1 MTIAKIK
8 KCDIIEKL
16 IIRYRKE
23 CLNKMSVKVEKTE
36 NTNEVKLS
44 FEIEAEKFDEAMKKV
59 YAKTA
64 KYFNI
69 PGFRKGKAPM
79 QMVEKQ
85 YGSSIFYEDTF
96 NELVPDIYDEAIKE
110 NNIDAVSRPQ
120 IDIQQMEKGKNLI
133 FTAIV
138 QVSPEVKIGKYKGIE
153 LNKIEYNVSD
163 EDIEHEL
170 GHMQEK
176 NSRLITIEDRPVE
189 TKDIAVIDFE
199 GFVDGE
205 AFKGGKAE
213 KHELEI
219 GSNTFIPGFEDAVIG
234 MAKGEEKDIELTF
247 PEDYM
252 QEDLKGQKVVFKVKV
267 NEIKTRKIP
276 ELNKEFF
283 EDLNMEG
290 ITDKESLEKDI
301 KEELTHRKEHELEH
315 AYEDACLDKA
325 ANNMKIEILPEL
337 IDKTYQEYIDRMQRQ
352 GITEELY
359 LKYTNSKEEDL
370 IEKMKDEAKKRIQY
384 RYLLREIIKKENIKI
399 TDKEAKE
406 KIKEI
411 AKQYNVTE
419 EEILKE
425 VGTLEAMKMDLA
437 FQKAVE
443 LVKANND

>member
-1 MTIAKIK
+1 MKEEVNFKLEGKEWVELQNKAF
-8 KCDIIEKL
+8 EKL
-16 IIRYRKE
+16 
-23 CLNKMSVKVEKTE
+23 NKK
-36 NTNEVKLS
+36 
-44 FEIEAEKFDEAMKKV
+44 A
-59 YAKTA
+59 
-64 KYFNI
+64 NI
-69 PGFRKGKAPM
+69 DGFRPGKAPRDIF
-79 QMVEKQ
+79 EKK
-85 YGSSIFYEDTF
+85 YGKQEIILEAA
-96 NELVPDIYDEAIKE
+96 DEATNKEYKRLLGENKIIPIIEPKVELIKCDSDTLEVKFTFITDPEVTLGEYTNLKVKKEKAKVTKEEVDNSIKE
-110 NNIDAVSRPQ
+110 LLNEYA
-120 IDIQQMEKGKNLI
+120 
-133 FTAIV
+133 
-138 QVSPEVKIGKYKGIE
+138 EVVVKEG
-153 LNKIEYNVSD
+153 NVES
-163 EDIEHEL
+163 
-170 GHMQEK
+170 G
-176 NSRLITIEDRPVE
+176 
-189 TKDIAVIDFE
+189 DIAIIDFAGYKDGVAFE
-199 GFVDGE
+199 GGTSE
-205 AFKGGKAE
+205 NYS
-213 KHELEI
+213 LTI

-252 QEDLKGQKVVFKVKV
+252 QEDLKGQKVVFKVKL

-337 IDKTYQEYIDRMQRQ
+337 IDDEAHQMYHEFMDRMKRQ

>member
-1 MTIAKIK
+1 MREEVNFKLEGKEWVELQNKAF
-8 KCDIIEKL
+8 EKL
-16 IIRYRKE
+16 
-23 CLNKMSVKVEKTE
+23 NKK
-36 NTNEVKLS
+36 
-44 FEIEAEKFDEAMKKV
+44 A
-59 YAKTA
+59 
-64 KYFNI
+64 NI
-69 PGFRKGKAPM
+69 DGFRPGKAPRDIF
-79 QMVEKQ
+79 EKK
-85 YGSSIFYEDTF
+85 YGKQEIVLEAA
-96 NELVPDIYDEAIKE
+96 DEATNKEYKRLLGENKITPIIEPKVELIKCDSDTLEVKFTFITDPEVTLGEYTNLKVKKEKAKVTREEVDNSIKE
-110 NNIDAVSRPQ
+110 LLNEYA
-120 IDIQQMEKGKNLI
+120 
-133 FTAIV
+133 
-138 QVSPEVKIGKYKGIE
+138 EVVVKEG
-153 LNKIEYNVSD
+153 NVES
-163 EDIEHEL
+163 
-170 GHMQEK
+170 G
-176 NSRLITIEDRPVE
+176 
-189 TKDIAVIDFE
+189 DIAIIDFAGYKDGVAFE
-199 GFVDGE
+199 GGTSE
-205 AFKGGKAE
+205 NYS
-213 KHELEI
+213 LTI

-252 QEDLKGQKVVFKVKV
+252 QEDLKGQKVIFKVKV
-267 NEIKTRKIP
+267 NEIKARKIP

-337 IDKTYQEYIDRMQRQ
+337 IDDEAHHMYHEFMDRMKRQ
-352 GITEELY
+352 GIPEELY
-359 LKYTNSKEEDL
+359 LKYTNSTEEDL

>member
-1 MTIAKIK
+1 MREEVNFKLEGKEWVELQDKAF
-8 KCDIIEKL
+8 EKL
-16 IIRYRKE
+16 
-23 CLNKMSVKVEKTE
+23 NKK
-36 NTNEVKLS
+36 
-44 FEIEAEKFDEAMKKV
+44 A
-59 YAKTA
+59 
-64 KYFNI
+64 NI
-69 PGFRKGKAPM
+69 DGFRPGKAPRDIF
-79 QMVEKQ
+79 EKK
-85 YGSSIFYEDTF
+85 YGKQEIILEAA
-96 NELVPDIYDEAIKE
+96 DEATNKEYKRLLGENKITPIIEPKVELIKCDSDTLEVKFTFITDPEVTLGEYTNLKVKKEKAKVTKEEVDNSIKE
-110 NNIDAVSRPQ
+110 LLNEYA
-120 IDIQQMEKGKNLI
+120 
-133 FTAIV
+133 
-138 QVSPEVKIGKYKGIE
+138 EVVVKEG
-153 LNKIEYNVSD
+153 NVES
-163 EDIEHEL
+163 
-170 GHMQEK
+170 G
-176 NSRLITIEDRPVE
+176 
-189 TKDIAVIDFE
+189 DIAIIDFAGYKDGVAFE
-199 GFVDGE
+199 GGTSE
-205 AFKGGKAE
+205 NYS
-213 KHELEI
+213 LTI

-337 IDKTYQEYIDRMQRQ
+337 IDDEAHQMYHEFMDRMKRQ

-370 IEKMKDEAKKRIQY
+370 IEKMKDEAKKRIKY
-384 RYLLREIIKKENIKI
+384 RYLLREIIKNENIKI

>member
-1 MTIAKIK
+1 MREEVNFKLEGKEWVELQDKAFEKLNKKANIDGLRPGKATRDIFEKKYGKQEIILEAADEATNKEYKRLLGENKIIPIIEPK
-8 KCDIIEKL
+8 VELIKCDSDTL
-16 IIRYRKE
+16 
-23 CLNKMSVKVEKTE
+23 
-36 NTNEVKLS
+36 EVKFTFITDPEVTLG
-44 FEIEAEKFDEAMKKV
+44 EYTNLKVKKEKAKV
-59 YAKTA
+59 TKEEVD
-64 KYFNI
+64 N
-69 PGFRKGKAPM
+69 
-79 QMVEKQ
+79 
-85 YGSSIFYEDTF
+85 S
-96 NELVPDIYDEAIKE
+96 IKE
-110 NNIDAVSRPQ
+110 LLNEYA
-120 IDIQQMEKGKNLI
+120 
-133 FTAIV
+133 
-138 QVSPEVKIGKYKGIE
+138 EVVVKEG
-153 LNKIEYNVSD
+153 NVES
-163 EDIEHEL
+163 
-170 GHMQEK
+170 G
-176 NSRLITIEDRPVE
+176 
-189 TKDIAVIDFE
+189 DIAIIDFAGYKDGVAFE
-199 GFVDGE
+199 GGTSE
-205 AFKGGKAE
+205 NYS
-213 KHELEI
+213 LTI

-337 IDKTYQEYIDRMQRQ
+337 IDDEAHQMYHEFMDRMKRQ

-384 RYLLREIIKKENIKI
+384 RYLLREISKKENIKI

>member
-1 MTIAKIK
+1 MREEVNFKLEGKEWVELQDKAF
-8 KCDIIEKL
+8 EKL
-16 IIRYRKE
+16 
-23 CLNKMSVKVEKTE
+23 NKK
-36 NTNEVKLS
+36 
-44 FEIEAEKFDEAMKKV
+44 A
-59 YAKTA
+59 
-64 KYFNI
+64 NI
-69 PGFRKGKAPM
+69 DGFRPGKAPRDIF
-79 QMVEKQ
+79 EKK
-85 YGSSIFYEDTF
+85 YGKQEIILEAA
-96 NELVPDIYDEAIKE
+96 DEATNKEYKRLLGENKITPIIEPKVELIKCDSDTLEVKFTFITDPEVTLGEYTNLKVKKEKAKVTKEEVDNSIKE
-110 NNIDAVSRPQ
+110 LLNEYA
-120 IDIQQMEKGKNLI
+120 
-133 FTAIV
+133 
-138 QVSPEVKIGKYKGIE
+138 EVVVKEG
-153 LNKIEYNVSD
+153 NVES
-163 EDIEHEL
+163 
-170 GHMQEK
+170 G
-176 NSRLITIEDRPVE
+176 
-189 TKDIAVIDFE
+189 DIAIIDFAGYKDGVAFE
-199 GFVDGE
+199 GGTSE
-205 AFKGGKAE
+205 NYS
-213 KHELEI
+213 LTI

-252 QEDLKGQKVVFKVKV
+252 QEDLKGQKVVFKVKL

-337 IDKTYQEYIDRMQRQ
+337 IDDEAHQMYHEFMDRMKRQ

>member
-1 MTIAKIK
+1 MREEVNFKLEGKEWVELQNKAF
-8 KCDIIEKL
+8 EKL
-16 IIRYRKE
+16 
-23 CLNKMSVKVEKTE
+23 NKK
-36 NTNEVKLS
+36 
-44 FEIEAEKFDEAMKKV
+44 A
-59 YAKTA
+59 
-64 KYFNI
+64 NI
-69 PGFRKGKAPM
+69 DGFRPGKAPRDIF
-79 QMVEKQ
+79 EKK
-85 YGSSIFYEDTF
+85 YGKQEIILEAA
-96 NELVPDIYDEAIKE
+96 DEATNKEYKRLLGENKITPIIEPKVELIKCDSDTLEVKFTFITDPEVTLGEYTNLKVKKEKAKVTKEEVDNSIKE
-110 NNIDAVSRPQ
+110 LLNEYA
-120 IDIQQMEKGKNLI
+120 
-133 FTAIV
+133 
-138 QVSPEVKIGKYKGIE
+138 EVVVKEG
-153 LNKIEYNVSD
+153 NVES
-163 EDIEHEL
+163 
-170 GHMQEK
+170 G
-176 NSRLITIEDRPVE
+176 
-189 TKDIAVIDFE
+189 DIAIIDFAGYKDGVAFE
-199 GFVDGE
+199 GGTSE
-205 AFKGGKAE
+205 NYS
-213 KHELEI
+213 LTI

-337 IDKTYQEYIDRMQRQ
+337 IDDEAHHMYHEFMDRMKRQ

>member
-1 MTIAKIK
+1 MREEVNFKLEGKEWVELQNKAF
-8 KCDIIEKL
+8 EKL
-16 IIRYRKE
+16 
-23 CLNKMSVKVEKTE
+23 NKK
-36 NTNEVKLS
+36 
-44 FEIEAEKFDEAMKKV
+44 A
-59 YAKTA
+59 
-64 KYFNI
+64 NI
-69 PGFRKGKAPM
+69 DGFRPGKAPRDIF
-79 QMVEKQ
+79 EKK
-85 YGSSIFYEDTF
+85 YGKQEIILEAA
-96 NELVPDIYDEAIKE
+96 DEATNKEYKRLLGENKIIPIIEPKVELIKCDSDTLEVKFTFITDPEVTLGEYTNLKVKKEKAKVTKEEVDNSIKE
-110 NNIDAVSRPQ
+110 LLNEYA
-120 IDIQQMEKGKNLI
+120 
-133 FTAIV
+133 
-138 QVSPEVKIGKYKGIE
+138 EVVVKEG
-153 LNKIEYNVSD
+153 NVES
-163 EDIEHEL
+163 
-170 GHMQEK
+170 G
-176 NSRLITIEDRPVE
+176 
-189 TKDIAVIDFE
+189 DIAIIDFAGYKDGVAFE
-199 GFVDGE
+199 GGTSE
-205 AFKGGKAE
+205 NYS
-213 KHELEI
+213 LTI

-252 QEDLKGQKVVFKVKV
+252 QEDLKGQKVVFKVKL

-337 IDKTYQEYIDRMQRQ
+337 IDDEAHQMYHEFMDRMKRQ

>member
-1 MTIAKIK
+1 MREEVNFKLEGKEWIELQNKAF
-8 KCDIIEKL
+8 EKL
-16 IIRYRKE
+16 
-23 CLNKMSVKVEKTE
+23 NKK
-36 NTNEVKLS
+36 
-44 FEIEAEKFDEAMKKV
+44 A
-59 YAKTA
+59 
-64 KYFNI
+64 NI
-69 PGFRKGKAPM
+69 DGFRPGKAPRDIF
-79 QMVEKQ
+79 EKK
-85 YGSSIFYEDTF
+85 YGKQEIILEAA
-96 NELVPDIYDEAIKE
+96 DEATNKEYKRLLGENKITPIIEPKVELIKCDSDTLEVKFTFITDPEVTLGEYTNLKVKKEKAKVTKEEVDNSIKE
-110 NNIDAVSRPQ
+110 LLNEYA
-120 IDIQQMEKGKNLI
+120 
-133 FTAIV
+133 
-138 QVSPEVKIGKYKGIE
+138 EVVVKEG
-153 LNKIEYNVSD
+153 NVES
-163 EDIEHEL
+163 
-170 GHMQEK
+170 G
-176 NSRLITIEDRPVE
+176 
-189 TKDIAVIDFE
+189 DIAIIDFAGYKDGVAFE
-199 GFVDGE
+199 GGTSE
-205 AFKGGKAE
+205 NYS
-213 KHELEI
+213 LTI

-337 IDKTYQEYIDRMQRQ
+337 IDDEAHQMYHEFMDRMKRQ

-359 LKYTNSKEEDL
+359 LKYTNSTEEDL

>member
-1 MTIAKIK
+1 MREEVNFKLEGKEWVELQNKAF
-8 KCDIIEKL
+8 EKL
-16 IIRYRKE
+16 
-23 CLNKMSVKVEKTE
+23 NKK
-36 NTNEVKLS
+36 
-44 FEIEAEKFDEAMKKV
+44 A
-59 YAKTA
+59 
-64 KYFNI
+64 NI
-69 PGFRKGKAPM
+69 DGFRPGKAPRDIF
-79 QMVEKQ
+79 EKK
-85 YGSSIFYEDTF
+85 YGKQEIILEAA
-96 NELVPDIYDEAIKE
+96 DEATNKEYKRLLGENKITPIIEPKVELIKCDSDTLEVKFTFITDPEVTLGEYTNLKVKKEKAKVTKEEVDNSIKE
-110 NNIDAVSRPQ
+110 LLNEYA
-120 IDIQQMEKGKNLI
+120 
-133 FTAIV
+133 
-138 QVSPEVKIGKYKGIE
+138 EVVVKEG
-153 LNKIEYNVSD
+153 NVES
-163 EDIEHEL
+163 
-170 GHMQEK
+170 G
-176 NSRLITIEDRPVE
+176 
-189 TKDIAVIDFE
+189 DIAIIDFAGYKDGVAFE
-199 GFVDGE
+199 GGTSE
-205 AFKGGKAE
+205 NYS
-213 KHELEI
+213 LTI

-252 QEDLKGQKVVFKVKV
+252 QEDLKGQKVVFKVKL

-337 IDKTYQEYIDRMQRQ
+337 IDDEAHQMYHEFMDRMKRQ

>member
-1 MTIAKIK
+1 MREEVNFKLEGKEWVELQDKAF
-8 KCDIIEKL
+8 EKL
-16 IIRYRKE
+16 
-23 CLNKMSVKVEKTE
+23 NKK
-36 NTNEVKLS
+36 
-44 FEIEAEKFDEAMKKV
+44 A
-59 YAKTA
+59 
-64 KYFNI
+64 NI
-69 PGFRKGKAPM
+69 DGFRPGKAPRDIF
-79 QMVEKQ
+79 EKK
-85 YGSSIFYEDTF
+85 YGKQEIILEAA
-96 NELVPDIYDEAIKE
+96 DEATNKEYKRLLGENKIIPIIEPKVELIKCDSDTLEVKFTFITDPEVTLGEYTNLKVKKEKAKVTKEEVDNSIKE
-110 NNIDAVSRPQ
+110 LLNEYA
-120 IDIQQMEKGKNLI
+120 
-133 FTAIV
+133 
-138 QVSPEVKIGKYKGIE
+138 EVVVKEG
-153 LNKIEYNVSD
+153 NVES
-163 EDIEHEL
+163 
-170 GHMQEK
+170 G
-176 NSRLITIEDRPVE
+176 
-189 TKDIAVIDFE
+189 DIAIIDFAGYKDGVAFE
-199 GFVDGE
+199 GGTSE
-205 AFKGGKAE
+205 NYS
-213 KHELEI
+213 LTI

-337 IDKTYQEYIDRMQRQ
+337 IDDEAHQMYHEFMDRMKRQ
-352 GITEELY
+352 GIAEELY

>member
-1 MTIAKIK
+1 MREEVNFKLEGKEWVELQNKAF
-8 KCDIIEKL
+8 EKL
-16 IIRYRKE
+16 
-23 CLNKMSVKVEKTE
+23 NKK
-36 NTNEVKLS
+36 
-44 FEIEAEKFDEAMKKV
+44 A
-59 YAKTA
+59 
-64 KYFNI
+64 NI
-69 PGFRKGKAPM
+69 DGFRPGKAPRDIF
-79 QMVEKQ
+79 EKK
-85 YGSSIFYEDTF
+85 YGKQEIILEAA
-96 NELVPDIYDEAIKE
+96 DEATNKEYKRLLGENKITPIIEPKVELIKCDSDTLEVKFTFITDPEVTLGEYTNLKVKKEKAKVTKEEVDNSIKE
-110 NNIDAVSRPQ
+110 LLNEYA
-120 IDIQQMEKGKNLI
+120 
-133 FTAIV
+133 
-138 QVSPEVKIGKYKGIE
+138 EVVVKEG
-153 LNKIEYNVSD
+153 NVES
-163 EDIEHEL
+163 
-170 GHMQEK
+170 G
-176 NSRLITIEDRPVE
+176 
-189 TKDIAVIDFE
+189 DIAIIDFAGYKDGVAFE
-199 GFVDGE
+199 GGTGE
-205 AFKGGKAE
+205 NYS
-213 KHELEI
+213 LTI

-337 IDKTYQEYIDRMQRQ
+337 IDDEAHQMYHEFMDRMKRQ

>member
-1 MTIAKIK
+1 MREEVNFKLEGKEWVELQNKAF
-8 KCDIIEKL
+8 EKL
-16 IIRYRKE
+16 
-23 CLNKMSVKVEKTE
+23 NKK
-36 NTNEVKLS
+36 
-44 FEIEAEKFDEAMKKV
+44 A
-59 YAKTA
+59 
-64 KYFNI
+64 NI
-69 PGFRKGKAPM
+69 DGFRPGKAPRDIF
-79 QMVEKQ
+79 EKK
-85 YGSSIFYEDTF
+85 YGKQEIVLEAA
-96 NELVPDIYDEAIKE
+96 DEATNKEYKRLLGENKITPIIEPKVELIKCDSNTLEVKFTFITDPEVTLGEYTNLKVKKEKAKVTREEVDNSIKE
-110 NNIDAVSRPQ
+110 LLNEYA
-120 IDIQQMEKGKNLI
+120 
-133 FTAIV
+133 
-138 QVSPEVKIGKYKGIE
+138 EVVVKEG
-153 LNKIEYNVSD
+153 NVES
-163 EDIEHEL
+163 
-170 GHMQEK
+170 G
-176 NSRLITIEDRPVE
+176 
-189 TKDIAVIDFE
+189 DIAIIDFAGYKDGVAFE
-199 GFVDGE
+199 GGTSE
-205 AFKGGKAE
+205 NYS
-213 KHELEI
+213 LTI

-252 QEDLKGQKVVFKVKV
+252 QEDLKGQKVIFKVKV
-267 NEIKTRKIP
+267 NEIKARKIP

-337 IDKTYQEYIDRMQRQ
+337 IDDEAHHMYHEFMDRMKRQ
-352 GITEELY
+352 GISEELY
-359 LKYTNSKEEDL
+359 LKYTNSTEEDL

>member
-1 MTIAKIK
+1 MREEVNFKLEGKEWVELQNKAF
-8 KCDIIEKL
+8 EKL
-16 IIRYRKE
+16 
-23 CLNKMSVKVEKTE
+23 NKK
-36 NTNEVKLS
+36 
-44 FEIEAEKFDEAMKKV
+44 A
-59 YAKTA
+59 
-64 KYFNI
+64 NI
-69 PGFRKGKAPM
+69 DGFRPGKAPRDIF
-79 QMVEKQ
+79 EKK
-85 YGSSIFYEDTF
+85 YGKQEIVLEAA
-96 NELVPDIYDEAIKE
+96 DEATNKEYKRLLGENKITPIIEPKVELIKCDSDTLEVKFTFITDPEVTLGEYTNLKVKKEKAKVTREEVDNSIKE
-110 NNIDAVSRPQ
+110 LLNEYA
-120 IDIQQMEKGKNLI
+120 
-133 FTAIV
+133 
-138 QVSPEVKIGKYKGIE
+138 EVVVKEG
-153 LNKIEYNVSD
+153 NVES
-163 EDIEHEL
+163 
-170 GHMQEK
+170 G
-176 NSRLITIEDRPVE
+176 
-189 TKDIAVIDFE
+189 DIAIIDFAGYKDGVAFE
-199 GFVDGE
+199 GGTSE
-205 AFKGGKAE
+205 NYS
-213 KHELEI
+213 LTI

-252 QEDLKGQKVVFKVKV
+252 QEDLKGQKVIFKVKV
-267 NEIKTRKIP
+267 NEIKARKIP

-337 IDKTYQEYIDRMQRQ
+337 IDDEAHHMYHEFMDRMKRQ
-352 GITEELY
+352 GISEELY
-359 LKYTNSKEEDL
+359 LKYTNSTEEDL
-370 IEKMKDEAKKRIQY
+370 IEKMKDEAKKRIKY

>member
-1 MTIAKIK
+1 MREEVNFKLEGKEWVELQNKAF
-8 KCDIIEKL
+8 EKL
-16 IIRYRKE
+16 
-23 CLNKMSVKVEKTE
+23 NKK
-36 NTNEVKLS
+36 
-44 FEIEAEKFDEAMKKV
+44 A
-59 YAKTA
+59 
-64 KYFNI
+64 NI
-69 PGFRKGKAPM
+69 DGFRPGKAPRDIF
-79 QMVEKQ
+79 EKK
-85 YGSSIFYEDTF
+85 YGKQEIILEAA
-96 NELVPDIYDEAIKE
+96 DEATNKEYKRLLGENKIIPIIEPKVELIKCDSDTLEVKFTFITDPEVTLGEYTNLKVKKEKAKVTKEEIDNSIKE
-110 NNIDAVSRPQ
+110 LLNEYA
-120 IDIQQMEKGKNLI
+120 
-133 FTAIV
+133 
-138 QVSPEVKIGKYKGIE
+138 EVVVKEG
-153 LNKIEYNVSD
+153 NVES
-163 EDIEHEL
+163 
-170 GHMQEK
+170 G
-176 NSRLITIEDRPVE
+176 
-189 TKDIAVIDFE
+189 DIAIIDFAGYKDGVAFE
-199 GFVDGE
+199 GGTSE
-205 AFKGGKAE
+205 NYS
-213 KHELEI
+213 LTI

-337 IDKTYQEYIDRMQRQ
+337 IDDEAHQMYHEFMDRMKRQ

-359 LKYTNSKEEDL
+359 LKYTNSTEEDL

>member
-1 MTIAKIK
+1 MREEVNFKLEGKEWVELQDKAF
-8 KCDIIEKL
+8 EKL
-16 IIRYRKE
+16 
-23 CLNKMSVKVEKTE
+23 NKK
-36 NTNEVKLS
+36 
-44 FEIEAEKFDEAMKKV
+44 A
-59 YAKTA
+59 
-64 KYFNI
+64 NI
-69 PGFRKGKAPM
+69 DGFRPGKAPRDIF
-79 QMVEKQ
+79 EKK
-85 YGSSIFYEDTF
+85 YGKQEIILEAA
-96 NELVPDIYDEAIKE
+96 DEATNKEYKRLLGENKIIPIIEPKVELIKCDSDTLEVKFTFITDPEVTLGEYTNLKVKKEKAKVTKEEVDNSIKE
-110 NNIDAVSRPQ
+110 LLNEYA
-120 IDIQQMEKGKNLI
+120 
-133 FTAIV
+133 
-138 QVSPEVKIGKYKGIE
+138 EVVVKEG
-153 LNKIEYNVSD
+153 NVES
-163 EDIEHEL
+163 
-170 GHMQEK
+170 G
-176 NSRLITIEDRPVE
+176 
-189 TKDIAVIDFE
+189 DIAIIDFAGYKDGVAFE
-199 GFVDGE
+199 GGTSE
-205 AFKGGKAE
+205 NYS
-213 KHELEI
+213 LTI
-219 GSNTFIPGFEDAVIG
+219 GSNIFIPGFEDAVIG

-337 IDKTYQEYIDRMQRQ
+337 IDDEAHQMYHEFMDRMKRQ

>member
-1 MTIAKIK
+1 MREEVNFKLEGKEWVELQNKAF
-8 KCDIIEKL
+8 EKL
-16 IIRYRKE
+16 
-23 CLNKMSVKVEKTE
+23 NKK
-36 NTNEVKLS
+36 
-44 FEIEAEKFDEAMKKV
+44 A
-59 YAKTA
+59 
-64 KYFNI
+64 NI
-69 PGFRKGKAPM
+69 DGFRPGKAPRDIF
-79 QMVEKQ
+79 EKK
-85 YGSSIFYEDTF
+85 YGKQEIILEAA
-96 NELVPDIYDEAIKE
+96 DEATNKEYKRLLGENKIIPIIEPKVELIKCDSDTLEVKFTFITDPEVTLGEYTNLKVKKEKAKVTKEEVDNSIKE
-110 NNIDAVSRPQ
+110 LLNEYA
-120 IDIQQMEKGKNLI
+120 
-133 FTAIV
+133 
-138 QVSPEVKIGKYKGIE
+138 EVVVKEG
-153 LNKIEYNVSD
+153 NVES
-163 EDIEHEL
+163 
-170 GHMQEK
+170 G
-176 NSRLITIEDRPVE
+176 
-189 TKDIAVIDFE
+189 DIAIIDFAGYKDGVAFE
-199 GFVDGE
+199 GGTSE
-205 AFKGGKAE
+205 NYS
-213 KHELEI
+213 LTI

-337 IDKTYQEYIDRMQRQ
+337 IDDEVHQMYHEFMDRMKRQ

>member
-1 MTIAKIK
+1 MQNKITPIIEPK
-8 KCDIIEKL
+8 VELIKCDSDTL
-16 IIRYRKE
+16 
-23 CLNKMSVKVEKTE
+23 
-36 NTNEVKLS
+36 EVKFTFITDPEVTLG
-44 FEIEAEKFDEAMKKV
+44 EYTNLKVKKEKAKV
-59 YAKTA
+59 TKEEVD
-64 KYFNI
+64 N
-69 PGFRKGKAPM
+69 
-79 QMVEKQ
+79 
-85 YGSSIFYEDTF
+85 S
-96 NELVPDIYDEAIKE
+96 IKE
-110 NNIDAVSRPQ
+110 LLNEYA
-120 IDIQQMEKGKNLI
+120 
-133 FTAIV
+133 
-138 QVSPEVKIGKYKGIE
+138 EVVVKEG
-153 LNKIEYNVSD
+153 NVES
-163 EDIEHEL
+163 
-170 GHMQEK
+170 G
-176 NSRLITIEDRPVE
+176 
-189 TKDIAVIDFE
+189 DIAIIDFAGYKDGVAFE
-199 GFVDGE
+199 GGTSE
-205 AFKGGKAE
+205 NYS
-213 KHELEI
+213 LTI

-337 IDKTYQEYIDRMQRQ
+337 IDDEAHQMYHEFMDRMKRQ

>member
-1 MTIAKIK
+1 MREEVNFKLEGKEWVELQNKAF
-8 KCDIIEKL
+8 EKL
-16 IIRYRKE
+16 
-23 CLNKMSVKVEKTE
+23 NKK
-36 NTNEVKLS
+36 
-44 FEIEAEKFDEAMKKV
+44 A
-59 YAKTA
+59 
-64 KYFNI
+64 NI
-69 PGFRKGKAPM
+69 DGFRPGKAPRDIF
-79 QMVEKQ
+79 EKK
-85 YGSSIFYEDTF
+85 YGKQEIVLEAA
-96 NELVPDIYDEAIKE
+96 DEATNKEYKRLLGENKITPIIEPKVELIKCDSDTLEVKFTFITDPEVTLGEYTNLKVKKEKAKVTREEVDNSIKE
-110 NNIDAVSRPQ
+110 LLNEYA
-120 IDIQQMEKGKNLI
+120 
-133 FTAIV
+133 
-138 QVSPEVKIGKYKGIE
+138 EVVVKEG
-153 LNKIEYNVSD
+153 NVES
-163 EDIEHEL
+163 
-170 GHMQEK
+170 G
-176 NSRLITIEDRPVE
+176 
-189 TKDIAVIDFE
+189 DIAIIDFAGYKDGVAFE
-199 GFVDGE
+199 GGTSE
-205 AFKGGKAE
+205 NYS
-213 KHELEI
+213 LTI
-219 GSNTFIPGFEDAVIG
+219 GSNTFIPGFEDTVIG

-252 QEDLKGQKVVFKVKV
+252 QEDLKGQKVIFKVKV
-267 NEIKTRKIP
+267 NEIKARKIP

-337 IDKTYQEYIDRMQRQ
+337 IDDEAHHMYHEFMDRMKRQ
-352 GITEELY
+352 GISEELY
-359 LKYTNSKEEDL
+359 LKYTNSTEEDL

>member
-1 MTIAKIK
+1 MREEVNFKLEGKEWVELQNKAF
-8 KCDIIEKL
+8 EKL
-16 IIRYRKE
+16 
-23 CLNKMSVKVEKTE
+23 NKK
-36 NTNEVKLS
+36 
-44 FEIEAEKFDEAMKKV
+44 A
-59 YAKTA
+59 
-64 KYFNI
+64 NI
-69 PGFRKGKAPM
+69 DGFRPGKAPRDIF
-79 QMVEKQ
+79 EKK
-85 YGSSIFYEDTF
+85 YGKQEIILEAA
-96 NELVPDIYDEAIKE
+96 DEATNKEYKRLLGENKIIPIIEPKVELIKCDSDTLEVKFTFITDPEVTLGEYTNLKVKKEKAKVTKEEVDNSIKE
-110 NNIDAVSRPQ
+110 LLNEYA
-120 IDIQQMEKGKNLI
+120 
-133 FTAIV
+133 
-138 QVSPEVKIGKYKGIE
+138 EVVVKEG
-153 LNKIEYNVSD
+153 NVES
-163 EDIEHEL
+163 
-170 GHMQEK
+170 G
-176 NSRLITIEDRPVE
+176 
-189 TKDIAVIDFE
+189 DIAIIDFAGYKDGVAFE
-199 GFVDGE
+199 GGTSE
-205 AFKGGKAE
+205 NYS
-213 KHELEI
+213 LTI
-219 GSNTFIPGFEDAVIG
+219 GSNTFIPEFEDAVIG

-247 PEDYM
+247 SEDYM

-337 IDKTYQEYIDRMQRQ
+337 IDDEAHQMYHEFMDRMKRQ

>member
-1 MTIAKIK
+1 MREEVNFKLEGKEWVELQDKAF
-8 KCDIIEKL
+8 EKL
-16 IIRYRKE
+16 
-23 CLNKMSVKVEKTE
+23 NKK
-36 NTNEVKLS
+36 
-44 FEIEAEKFDEAMKKV
+44 A
-59 YAKTA
+59 
-64 KYFNI
+64 NI
-69 PGFRKGKAPM
+69 DGFRPGKAPRDIF
-79 QMVEKQ
+79 EKK
-85 YGSSIFYEDTF
+85 YGKQEIILEAA
-96 NELVPDIYDEAIKE
+96 DEATNKEYKRLLGENKIIPIIEPKVELIKCDSDTLEVKFTFITDPEVTLGEYTNLKVKKEKAKVTKEEVDNSIKE
-110 NNIDAVSRPQ
+110 LLNEYA
-120 IDIQQMEKGKNLI
+120 
-133 FTAIV
+133 
-138 QVSPEVKIGKYKGIE
+138 EVVVKEG
-153 LNKIEYNVSD
+153 NVES
-163 EDIEHEL
+163 
-170 GHMQEK
+170 G
-176 NSRLITIEDRPVE
+176 
-189 TKDIAVIDFE
+189 DIAIIDFAGYKDGVAFE
-199 GFVDGE
+199 GGTSE
-205 AFKGGKAE
+205 NYS
-213 KHELEI
+213 LTI

-337 IDKTYQEYIDRMQRQ
+337 IDDEAHQMYHEFMDRMKRQ

-411 AKQYNVTE
+411 SKQYNVTE

>member
-1 MTIAKIK
+1 MREEVNFKLEGKEWVELQNKAF
-8 KCDIIEKL
+8 EKL
-16 IIRYRKE
+16 
-23 CLNKMSVKVEKTE
+23 NKK
-36 NTNEVKLS
+36 
-44 FEIEAEKFDEAMKKV
+44 A
-59 YAKTA
+59 
-64 KYFNI
+64 NI
-69 PGFRKGKAPM
+69 DGFRPGKAPRDIF
-79 QMVEKQ
+79 EKK
-85 YGSSIFYEDTF
+85 YGKQEIILEAA
-96 NELVPDIYDEAIKE
+96 DEATNKEYKRLLGENKIIPIIEPKVELIKCDSDTLEVKFTFITDPEVTLGEYTNLKVKKEKAKVTKEEVDNSIKE
-110 NNIDAVSRPQ
+110 LLNEYA
-120 IDIQQMEKGKNLI
+120 
-133 FTAIV
+133 
-138 QVSPEVKIGKYKGIE
+138 EVVVKEG
-153 LNKIEYNVSD
+153 NVES
-163 EDIEHEL
+163 
-170 GHMQEK
+170 G
-176 NSRLITIEDRPVE
+176 
-189 TKDIAVIDFE
+189 DIAIIDFAGYKDGVAFE
-199 GFVDGE
+199 GGTGE
-205 AFKGGKAE
+205 NYS
-213 KHELEI
+213 LTI

-337 IDKTYQEYIDRMQRQ
+337 IDDEAHQMYHEFMDRMKRQ

>member
-1 MTIAKIK
+1 MREEVNFKLEGKEWVELQNKAF
-8 KCDIIEKL
+8 EKL
-16 IIRYRKE
+16 
-23 CLNKMSVKVEKTE
+23 NKK
-36 NTNEVKLS
+36 
-44 FEIEAEKFDEAMKKV
+44 A
-59 YAKTA
+59 
-64 KYFNI
+64 NI
-69 PGFRKGKAPM
+69 DGFRPGKAPRDIF
-79 QMVEKQ
+79 EKK
-85 YGSSIFYEDTF
+85 YGKQEIILEAA
-96 NELVPDIYDEAIKE
+96 DEATNKEYKRLLGENKITPIIEPKVELIKCDSDTLEVKFTFITDPEVTLGEYTNLKVKKEKAKVTKEEIDNSIKE
-110 NNIDAVSRPQ
+110 LLNEYA
-120 IDIQQMEKGKNLI
+120 
-133 FTAIV
+133 
-138 QVSPEVKIGKYKGIE
+138 EVVVKEG
-153 LNKIEYNVSD
+153 NVES
-163 EDIEHEL
+163 
-170 GHMQEK
+170 G
-176 NSRLITIEDRPVE
+176 
-189 TKDIAVIDFE
+189 DIAIIDFAGYKDGVAFE
-199 GFVDGE
+199 GGTSE
-205 AFKGGKAE
+205 NYS
-213 KHELEI
+213 LTI

-337 IDKTYQEYIDRMQRQ
+337 IDDEAHQMYHEFMDRMKRQ

-359 LKYTNSKEEDL
+359 LKYTNSTEEDL

>member
-1 MTIAKIK
+1 MREEVNFKLEGKEWVELQNKAF
-8 KCDIIEKL
+8 EKL
-16 IIRYRKE
+16 
-23 CLNKMSVKVEKTE
+23 NKK
-36 NTNEVKLS
+36 
-44 FEIEAEKFDEAMKKV
+44 A
-59 YAKTA
+59 
-64 KYFNI
+64 NI
-69 PGFRKGKAPM
+69 DGFRPGKAPRDIF
-79 QMVEKQ
+79 EKK
-85 YGSSIFYEDTF
+85 YGKQEIVLEAA
-96 NELVPDIYDEAIKE
+96 DEATNKEYKRLLGENKITPIIEPKVELIKCNSDTLEVKFTFITDPEVTLGEYTNLKVKKEKAKVTREEVDNSIKE
-110 NNIDAVSRPQ
+110 LLNEYA
-120 IDIQQMEKGKNLI
+120 
-133 FTAIV
+133 
-138 QVSPEVKIGKYKGIE
+138 EVVVKEG
-153 LNKIEYNVSD
+153 NVES
-163 EDIEHEL
+163 
-170 GHMQEK
+170 G
-176 NSRLITIEDRPVE
+176 
-189 TKDIAVIDFE
+189 DIAIIDFAGYKDGVAFE
-199 GFVDGE
+199 GGTSE
-205 AFKGGKAE
+205 NYS
-213 KHELEI
+213 LTI
-219 GSNTFIPGFEDAVIG
+219 GSNTFIPEFEDAVIG

-252 QEDLKGQKVVFKVKV
+252 QEDLKGQKVIFKVKV
-267 NEIKTRKIP
+267 NEIKARKIP

-337 IDKTYQEYIDRMQRQ
+337 IDDEAHHMYHEFMDRMKRQ
-352 GITEELY
+352 GISEELY
-359 LKYTNSKEEDL
+359 LKYTNSTEEEL

>member
-1 MTIAKIK
+1 MREEVNFKLEGKEWVELQNKAF
-8 KCDIIEKL
+8 EKL
-16 IIRYRKE
+16 
-23 CLNKMSVKVEKTE
+23 NKK
-36 NTNEVKLS
+36 
-44 FEIEAEKFDEAMKKV
+44 A
-59 YAKTA
+59 
-64 KYFNI
+64 NI
-69 PGFRKGKAPM
+69 DGFRPGKAPRDIF
-79 QMVEKQ
+79 EKK
-85 YGSSIFYEDTF
+85 YGKQEIILEAA
-96 NELVPDIYDEAIKE
+96 DEATNKEYKRLLGENKITPIIEPKVELIKCDSDTLEVKFTFITDPEVTLGEYTNLKVKKEKAKVTKEEVDNSIKE
-110 NNIDAVSRPQ
+110 LLNEYA
-120 IDIQQMEKGKNLI
+120 
-133 FTAIV
+133 
-138 QVSPEVKIGKYKGIE
+138 EVVVKEG
-153 LNKIEYNVSD
+153 NVES
-163 EDIEHEL
+163 
-170 GHMQEK
+170 G
-176 NSRLITIEDRPVE
+176 
-189 TKDIAVIDFE
+189 DIAIIDFAGYKDGVAFE
-199 GFVDGE
+199 GGTSE
-205 AFKGGKAE
+205 NYS
-213 KHELEI
+213 LTI

-337 IDKTYQEYIDRMQRQ
+337 IDDEAHQMYHEFMDRMKRQ

-370 IEKMKDEAKKRIQY
+370 IEKMKDEAKKRIKY
-384 RYLLREIIKKENIKI
+384 RYLLREIIKNENIKI

>member
-1 MTIAKIK
+1 MREEVNFKLEGKEWVELQNKAF
-8 KCDIIEKL
+8 EKL
-16 IIRYRKE
+16 
-23 CLNKMSVKVEKTE
+23 NKK
-36 NTNEVKLS
+36 
-44 FEIEAEKFDEAMKKV
+44 A
-59 YAKTA
+59 
-64 KYFNI
+64 NI
-69 PGFRKGKAPM
+69 DGFRPGKAPRDIF
-79 QMVEKQ
+79 EKK
-85 YGSSIFYEDTF
+85 YGKQEIVLEAA
-96 NELVPDIYDEAIKE
+96 DEATNKEYKRLLGENKITPIIEPKVELIKCDSDTLEVKFTFITDPEVTLGEYTNLKVKKEKAKVTREEVDNSIKE
-110 NNIDAVSRPQ
+110 LLNEYA
-120 IDIQQMEKGKNLI
+120 
-133 FTAIV
+133 
-138 QVSPEVKIGKYKGIE
+138 EVVVKEG
-153 LNKIEYNVSD
+153 NVES
-163 EDIEHEL
+163 
-170 GHMQEK
+170 G
-176 NSRLITIEDRPVE
+176 
-189 TKDIAVIDFE
+189 DIAIIDFAGYKDGVAFE
-199 GFVDGE
+199 GGTSE
-205 AFKGGKAE
+205 NYS
-213 KHELEI
+213 LTI

-252 QEDLKGQKVVFKVKV
+252 QEDLKGQKVKFKVKV
-267 NEIKTRKIP
+267 NEIKARKIP

-337 IDKTYQEYIDRMQRQ
+337 IDDEAHHMYHEFMDRMKRQ
-352 GITEELY
+352 GIPEELY
-359 LKYTNSKEEDL
+359 LKYTNSTEEDL

>member
-1 MTIAKIK
+1 MREEVNFKLEGKEWVELQNKAF
-8 KCDIIEKL
+8 EKL
-16 IIRYRKE
+16 
-23 CLNKMSVKVEKTE
+23 NKK
-36 NTNEVKLS
+36 
-44 FEIEAEKFDEAMKKV
+44 A
-59 YAKTA
+59 
-64 KYFNI
+64 NI
-69 PGFRKGKAPM
+69 DGFRPGKAPRDIF
-79 QMVEKQ
+79 EKK
-85 YGSSIFYEDTF
+85 YGKQEIILEAA
-96 NELVPDIYDEAIKE
+96 DEATNKEYKRLLLEILLFLIIEPKVELIKCDSDTLEVKFTFITDPEVTLGEYTNLKVKKEKAKVTKEEVDNSIKE
-110 NNIDAVSRPQ
+110 LLNEYA
-120 IDIQQMEKGKNLI
+120 
-133 FTAIV
+133 
-138 QVSPEVKIGKYKGIE
+138 EVVVKEG
-153 LNKIEYNVSD
+153 NVES
-163 EDIEHEL
+163 
-170 GHMQEK
+170 G
-176 NSRLITIEDRPVE
+176 
-189 TKDIAVIDFE
+189 DIAIIDFAGYKDGVAFE
-199 GFVDGE
+199 GGTSE
-205 AFKGGKAE
+205 NYS
-213 KHELEI
+213 LTI

-337 IDKTYQEYIDRMQRQ
+337 IDDEAHQMYHEFMDRMKRQ

>member
-1 MTIAKIK
+1 MREEVNFKLEGKEWVELQNKAF
-8 KCDIIEKL
+8 EKL
-16 IIRYRKE
+16 
-23 CLNKMSVKVEKTE
+23 NKK
-36 NTNEVKLS
+36 
-44 FEIEAEKFDEAMKKV
+44 A
-59 YAKTA
+59 
-64 KYFNI
+64 NI
-69 PGFRKGKAPM
+69 DGFRPGKAPRDIF
-79 QMVEKQ
+79 EKK
-85 YGSSIFYEDTF
+85 YGKQEIVLEAA
-96 NELVPDIYDEAIKE
+96 DEATNKEYKRLLGENKITPIIEPKVELIKCDSDTLEVKFTFITDPEVTLGEYTNLKVKKEKAKVTREEIDNSIKE
-110 NNIDAVSRPQ
+110 LLNEYA
-120 IDIQQMEKGKNLI
+120 
-133 FTAIV
+133 
-138 QVSPEVKIGKYKGIE
+138 EVVVKEG
-153 LNKIEYNVSD
+153 NVES
-163 EDIEHEL
+163 
-170 GHMQEK
+170 G
-176 NSRLITIEDRPVE
+176 
-189 TKDIAVIDFE
+189 DIAIIDFAGYKDGVAFE
-199 GFVDGE
+199 GGTSE
-205 AFKGGKAE
+205 NYS
-213 KHELEI
+213 LTI

-252 QEDLKGQKVVFKVKV
+252 QEDLKGQKVIFKVKV
-267 NEIKTRKIP
+267 NEIKARKIP

-301 KEELTHRKEHELEH
+301 KKELTHRKEHELEH

-337 IDKTYQEYIDRMQRQ
+337 IDDEAHHMYHEFMDRMKRQ
-352 GITEELY
+352 GIPEELY
-359 LKYTNSKEEDL
+359 LKYTNSTEENL

>member
-1 MTIAKIK
+1 MREEVNFKLEGKEWVELQDKAF
-8 KCDIIEKL
+8 EKL
-16 IIRYRKE
+16 
-23 CLNKMSVKVEKTE
+23 NKK
-36 NTNEVKLS
+36 
-44 FEIEAEKFDEAMKKV
+44 A
-59 YAKTA
+59 
-64 KYFNI
+64 NI
-69 PGFRKGKAPM
+69 DGFRPGKAPRDIF
-79 QMVEKQ
+79 EKK
-85 YGSSIFYEDTF
+85 YGKQEIILEAA
-96 NELVPDIYDEAIKE
+96 DEATNKEYKRLLGENKITPIIEPKVELIKCDSDTLEVKFTFITDPEVTLGEYTNLKVKKEKAKVTKEEIDNSIKE
-110 NNIDAVSRPQ
+110 LLNEYA
-120 IDIQQMEKGKNLI
+120 
-133 FTAIV
+133 
-138 QVSPEVKIGKYKGIE
+138 EVVVKEG
-153 LNKIEYNVSD
+153 NVES
-163 EDIEHEL
+163 
-170 GHMQEK
+170 G
-176 NSRLITIEDRPVE
+176 
-189 TKDIAVIDFE
+189 DIAIIDFAGYKDGVAFE
-199 GFVDGE
+199 GGTSE
-205 AFKGGKAE
+205 NYS
-213 KHELEI
+213 LTI

-337 IDKTYQEYIDRMQRQ
+337 IDDEAHQMYHEFMDRMKRQ

-359 LKYTNSKEEDL
+359 LKYTNSTEEDL

>member
-1 MTIAKIK
+1 MREEVNFKLEGKEWVELQNKAF
-8 KCDIIEKL
+8 EKL
-16 IIRYRKE
+16 
-23 CLNKMSVKVEKTE
+23 NKK
-36 NTNEVKLS
+36 
-44 FEIEAEKFDEAMKKV
+44 A
-59 YAKTA
+59 
-64 KYFNI
+64 NI
-69 PGFRKGKAPM
+69 DGFRPGKAPRDIF
-79 QMVEKQ
+79 EKK
-85 YGSSIFYEDTF
+85 YGKQEIVLEAA
-96 NELVPDIYDEAIKE
+96 DEATNKEYKRLLGENKITPIIEPKVELIKCDSDTLEVKFTFITDPEVTLGEYTNLKVKKEKAKVTREEVDNSIKE
-110 NNIDAVSRPQ
+110 LLNEYA
-120 IDIQQMEKGKNLI
+120 
-133 FTAIV
+133 
-138 QVSPEVKIGKYKGIE
+138 EVVVKEG
-153 LNKIEYNVSD
+153 NVES
-163 EDIEHEL
+163 
-170 GHMQEK
+170 G
-176 NSRLITIEDRPVE
+176 
-189 TKDIAVIDFE
+189 DIAIIDFAGYKDGVAFE
-199 GFVDGE
+199 GGTSE
-205 AFKGGKAE
+205 NYS
-213 KHELEI
+213 LTI

-252 QEDLKGQKVVFKVKV
+252 QEDLKGQKVIFKVKV
-267 NEIKTRKIP
+267 NEIKARKIP

-337 IDKTYQEYIDRMQRQ
+337 IDDEAHHMYHEFMDRMKRQ
-352 GITEELY
+352 GISEELY
-359 LKYTNSKEEDL
+359 LKYTNSTEEDL

-425 VGTLEAMKMDLA
+425 VGTLEAMKMDLV

>member
-1 MTIAKIK
+1 MREEVNFKLEGKEWVELQNKAF
-8 KCDIIEKL
+8 EKL
-16 IIRYRKE
+16 
-23 CLNKMSVKVEKTE
+23 NKK
-36 NTNEVKLS
+36 
-44 FEIEAEKFDEAMKKV
+44 A
-59 YAKTA
+59 
-64 KYFNI
+64 NI
-69 PGFRKGKAPM
+69 DGFRPGKAPRDIF
-79 QMVEKQ
+79 EKK
-85 YGSSIFYEDTF
+85 YGKQEIVLEAA
-96 NELVPDIYDEAIKE
+96 DEATNKEYKRLLGENKITPIIEPKVELIKCDSDTLEVKFTFITDPEVTLGEYTNLKVKKEKAKVTREEVDNSIKE
-110 NNIDAVSRPQ
+110 LLNEYA
-120 IDIQQMEKGKNLI
+120 
-133 FTAIV
+133 
-138 QVSPEVKIGKYKGIE
+138 EVVVKEG
-153 LNKIEYNVSD
+153 NVES
-163 EDIEHEL
+163 
-170 GHMQEK
+170 G
-176 NSRLITIEDRPVE
+176 
-189 TKDIAVIDFE
+189 DIAIIDFAGYKDGVAFE
-199 GFVDGE
+199 GGTSE
-205 AFKGGKAE
+205 NYS
-213 KHELEI
+213 LTI

-252 QEDLKGQKVVFKVKV
+252 QEDLKGQKVIFKVKV
-267 NEIKTRKIP
+267 NEIKARKIP

-337 IDKTYQEYIDRMQRQ
+337 IDDEAHHMYHEFMDRMKRQ
-352 GITEELY
+352 GISEELY
-359 LKYTNSKEEDL
+359 LKYTNSTEEDL

-425 VGTLEAMKMDLA
+425 VGTLEVMKMDLA

>member
-1 MTIAKIK
+1 MREEVNFKLEGKEWVELQNKAF
-8 KCDIIEKL
+8 EKL
-16 IIRYRKE
+16 
-23 CLNKMSVKVEKTE
+23 NKK
-36 NTNEVKLS
+36 
-44 FEIEAEKFDEAMKKV
+44 A
-59 YAKTA
+59 
-64 KYFNI
+64 NI
-69 PGFRKGKAPM
+69 DGFRPGKAPRDIF
-79 QMVEKQ
+79 EKK
-85 YGSSIFYEDTF
+85 YGKQEIILEAA
-96 NELVPDIYDEAIKE
+96 DEATNKEYKRLLGENKITPIIEPKVELIKCDSDTLEVKFTFITDPEVTLGEYTNLKVKKEKAKVTKEEVDNSIKE
-110 NNIDAVSRPQ
+110 LLNEYA
-120 IDIQQMEKGKNLI
+120 
-133 FTAIV
+133 
-138 QVSPEVKIGKYKGIE
+138 EVVVKEG
-153 LNKIEYNVSD
+153 NVES
-163 EDIEHEL
+163 
-170 GHMQEK
+170 G
-176 NSRLITIEDRPVE
+176 
-189 TKDIAVIDFE
+189 DIAIIDFAGYKDGVAFE
-199 GFVDGE
+199 GGTSE
-205 AFKGGKAE
+205 NYS
-213 KHELEI
+213 LTI

-325 ANNMKIEILPEL
+325 ANNMKIEILSEL
-337 IDKTYQEYIDRMQRQ
+337 IDDEAHQMYHEFMDRMKRQ

>member
-1 MTIAKIK
+1 MREEVNFKLEGKEWVELQNKAF
-8 KCDIIEKL
+8 EKL
-16 IIRYRKE
+16 
-23 CLNKMSVKVEKTE
+23 NKK
-36 NTNEVKLS
+36 
-44 FEIEAEKFDEAMKKV
+44 A
-59 YAKTA
+59 
-64 KYFNI
+64 NI
-69 PGFRKGKAPM
+69 DGFRPGKAPRDIF
-79 QMVEKQ
+79 EKK
-85 YGSSIFYEDTF
+85 YGKQEIILEAA
-96 NELVPDIYDEAIKE
+96 DEATNKEYKRLLGENKIIPIIEPKVELIKCDSDTLEVKFTFITDPEVTLGEYTNLKVKKEKAKVTKEEVDNSIKE
-110 NNIDAVSRPQ
+110 LLNEYA
-120 IDIQQMEKGKNLI
+120 
-133 FTAIV
+133 
-138 QVSPEVKIGKYKGIE
+138 EVVVKEG
-153 LNKIEYNVSD
+153 NVES
-163 EDIEHEL
+163 
-170 GHMQEK
+170 G
-176 NSRLITIEDRPVE
+176 
-189 TKDIAVIDFE
+189 DIAIIDFAGYKDGVAFE
-199 GFVDGE
+199 GGTSE
-205 AFKGGKAE
+205 NYS
-213 KHELEI
+213 LTI

-337 IDKTYQEYIDRMQRQ
+337 IDDEAHQMYHEFMDRMKRQ

-359 LKYTNSKEEDL
+359 LKYTNSTEEDL

>member
-1 MTIAKIK
+1 MREEVNFKLEGKEWVELQNKAF
-8 KCDIIEKL
+8 EKL
-16 IIRYRKE
+16 
-23 CLNKMSVKVEKTE
+23 NKK
-36 NTNEVKLS
+36 
-44 FEIEAEKFDEAMKKV
+44 A
-59 YAKTA
+59 
-64 KYFNI
+64 NI
-69 PGFRKGKAPM
+69 DGFRPGKAPRDIF
-79 QMVEKQ
+79 EKK
-85 YGSSIFYEDTF
+85 YGKQEIILEAA
-96 NELVPDIYDEAIKE
+96 DEATNKEYKRLLGENKIIPIIEPKVELIKCDSDTLEVKFTFITDPEVTLGEYTNLKVKKEKAKVTKEEVDNSIKE
-110 NNIDAVSRPQ
+110 LLNEYA
-120 IDIQQMEKGKNLI
+120 
-133 FTAIV
+133 
-138 QVSPEVKIGKYKGIE
+138 EVVVKEG
-153 LNKIEYNVSD
+153 NVES
-163 EDIEHEL
+163 
-170 GHMQEK
+170 G
-176 NSRLITIEDRPVE
+176 
-189 TKDIAVIDFE
+189 DIAIIDFAGYKDGVAFE
-199 GFVDGE
+199 GGTSE
-205 AFKGGKAE
+205 NYS
-213 KHELEI
+213 LTI

-337 IDKTYQEYIDRMQRQ
+337 IDDEAHHMYHEFMDRMKRQ

-370 IEKMKDEAKKRIQY
+370 IEKMKDEAKKRIKY

-425 VGTLEAMKMDLA
+425 LCTLEAMKMDLA

>member
-1 MTIAKIK
+1 MREEVNFKLEGKEWVELQDKTF
-8 KCDIIEKL
+8 EKL
-16 IIRYRKE
+16 
-23 CLNKMSVKVEKTE
+23 NKK
-36 NTNEVKLS
+36 
-44 FEIEAEKFDEAMKKV
+44 A
-59 YAKTA
+59 
-64 KYFNI
+64 NI
-69 PGFRKGKAPM
+69 DGFRPGKAPRDIF
-79 QMVEKQ
+79 EKK
-85 YGSSIFYEDTF
+85 YGKQEIILEAA
-96 NELVPDIYDEAIKE
+96 DEATNKEYKRLLGENKITPIIEPKVELIKCDSDTLEVKFTFITDPEVTLGEYTNLKVKKEKAKVTKEEVDNSIKE
-110 NNIDAVSRPQ
+110 LLNEYA
-120 IDIQQMEKGKNLI
+120 
-133 FTAIV
+133 
-138 QVSPEVKIGKYKGIE
+138 EVVVKEG
-153 LNKIEYNVSD
+153 NVES
-163 EDIEHEL
+163 
-170 GHMQEK
+170 G
-176 NSRLITIEDRPVE
+176 
-189 TKDIAVIDFE
+189 DIAIIDFAGYKDGVAFE
-199 GFVDGE
+199 GGTSE
-205 AFKGGKAE
+205 NYS
-213 KHELEI
+213 LTI

-337 IDKTYQEYIDRMQRQ
+337 IDDEAHQMYHEFMDRMKRQ
-352 GITEELY
+352 GIAEELY
-359 LKYTNSKEEDL
+359 LKYTNYKEEDL

-425 VGTLEAMKMDLA
+425 VGTLETMKMDLA

>member
-1 MTIAKIK
+1 MREEVNFKLEGKEWVELQNKAF
-8 KCDIIEKL
+8 EKL
-16 IIRYRKE
+16 
-23 CLNKMSVKVEKTE
+23 NKK
-36 NTNEVKLS
+36 
-44 FEIEAEKFDEAMKKV
+44 A
-59 YAKTA
+59 
-64 KYFNI
+64 NI
-69 PGFRKGKAPM
+69 DGFRPGKAPRDIF
-79 QMVEKQ
+79 EKK
-85 YGSSIFYEDTF
+85 YGKQEIVLEAA
-96 NELVPDIYDEAIKE
+96 DEATNKEYKRLLGENKVTPIIEPKVELIKCDSDTLEVKFTFITDPEVTLGEYTNLKVKKEKAKVTREEVDNSIKE
-110 NNIDAVSRPQ
+110 LLNEYA
-120 IDIQQMEKGKNLI
+120 
-133 FTAIV
+133 
-138 QVSPEVKIGKYKGIE
+138 EVVVKEG
-153 LNKIEYNVSD
+153 NVES
-163 EDIEHEL
+163 
-170 GHMQEK
+170 G
-176 NSRLITIEDRPVE
+176 
-189 TKDIAVIDFE
+189 DIAIIDFAGYKDGVAFE
-199 GFVDGE
+199 GGTSE
-205 AFKGGKAE
+205 NYS
-213 KHELEI
+213 LTI

-252 QEDLKGQKVVFKVKV
+252 QEDLKGQKVIFKVKV
-267 NEIKTRKIP
+267 NEIKARKIP

-337 IDKTYQEYIDRMQRQ
+337 IDDEAHHMYHEFMDRMKRQ
-352 GITEELY
+352 GISEELY
-359 LKYTNSKEEDL
+359 LKYTNSTEEDL

>member
-1 MTIAKIK
+1 MREEVNFKLEGKEWVELQNKAF
-8 KCDIIEKL
+8 EKL
-16 IIRYRKE
+16 
-23 CLNKMSVKVEKTE
+23 NKK
-36 NTNEVKLS
+36 
-44 FEIEAEKFDEAMKKV
+44 A
-59 YAKTA
+59 
-64 KYFNI
+64 NI
-69 PGFRKGKAPM
+69 DGFRPGKAPRDIF
-79 QMVEKQ
+79 EKK
-85 YGSSIFYEDTF
+85 YGKQEIILEAA
-96 NELVPDIYDEAIKE
+96 DEATNKEYKRLLGENKIIPIIEPKVELIKCDSDTLEVKFTFITDPEVTLGEYTNLKVKKEKAKVTKEEIDNSIKE
-110 NNIDAVSRPQ
+110 LLNEYA
-120 IDIQQMEKGKNLI
+120 
-133 FTAIV
+133 
-138 QVSPEVKIGKYKGIE
+138 EVVVKEG
-153 LNKIEYNVSD
+153 NVES
-163 EDIEHEL
+163 
-170 GHMQEK
+170 G
-176 NSRLITIEDRPVE
+176 
-189 TKDIAVIDFE
+189 DIAIIDFAGYKDGVAFE
-199 GFVDGE
+199 GGTSE
-205 AFKGGKAE
+205 NYS
-213 KHELEI
+213 LTI

-337 IDKTYQEYIDRMQRQ
+337 IDDEAHHMYHEFMDRMKRQ

-359 LKYTNSKEEDL
+359 LKYTNSTEEDL

>member
-1 MTIAKIK
+1 MREEVNFKLEGKEWVELQNKAF
-8 KCDIIEKL
+8 EKL
-16 IIRYRKE
+16 
-23 CLNKMSVKVEKTE
+23 NKK
-36 NTNEVKLS
+36 
-44 FEIEAEKFDEAMKKV
+44 A
-59 YAKTA
+59 
-64 KYFNI
+64 NI
-69 PGFRKGKAPM
+69 DGFRPGKAPRDIF
-79 QMVEKQ
+79 EKK
-85 YGSSIFYEDTF
+85 YGKQEIVLEAA
-96 NELVPDIYDEAIKE
+96 DEATNKEYKRLLGENKITPIIEPKVELIKCDSDTLEVKFTFITDPEVTLGEYTNLKVKKEKAKVTREEVDNSIKE
-110 NNIDAVSRPQ
+110 LLNEYA
-120 IDIQQMEKGKNLI
+120 
-133 FTAIV
+133 
-138 QVSPEVKIGKYKGIE
+138 EVVVKEG
-153 LNKIEYNVSD
+153 NVES
-163 EDIEHEL
+163 
-170 GHMQEK
+170 G
-176 NSRLITIEDRPVE
+176 
-189 TKDIAVIDFE
+189 DIAIIDFAGYKDGVAFE
-199 GFVDGE
+199 GGTSE
-205 AFKGGKAE
+205 NYS
-213 KHELEI
+213 LTI

-252 QEDLKGQKVVFKVKV
+252 QEDLKGQKVIFKVKV
-267 NEIKTRKIP
+267 NEIKARKIP

-337 IDKTYQEYIDRMQRQ
+337 IDDEAHHMYHEFMDRMKRQ
-352 GITEELY
+352 GISEELY
-359 LKYTNSKEEDL
+359 LKYTNSTEEDL

>member
-1 MTIAKIK
+1 MREEVNFKLEGKEWVELQDKAF
-8 KCDIIEKL
+8 EKL
-16 IIRYRKE
+16 
-23 CLNKMSVKVEKTE
+23 NKK
-36 NTNEVKLS
+36 
-44 FEIEAEKFDEAMKKV
+44 A
-59 YAKTA
+59 
-64 KYFNI
+64 NI
-69 PGFRKGKAPM
+69 DGFRPGKAPRDIF
-79 QMVEKQ
+79 EKK
-85 YGSSIFYEDTF
+85 YGKQEIILEAA
-96 NELVPDIYDEAIKE
+96 DEATNKEYKRLLGENKIIPIIEPKVELIKCDSDTLEVKFTFITDPEVTLGEYTNLKVKKEKAKVTKEEVDNSIKE
-110 NNIDAVSRPQ
+110 LLNEYA
-120 IDIQQMEKGKNLI
+120 
-133 FTAIV
+133 
-138 QVSPEVKIGKYKGIE
+138 EVVVKEG
-153 LNKIEYNVSD
+153 NVES
-163 EDIEHEL
+163 
-170 GHMQEK
+170 G
-176 NSRLITIEDRPVE
+176 
-189 TKDIAVIDFE
+189 DIAIIDFAGYKDGVAFE
-199 GFVDGE
+199 GGTSE
-205 AFKGGKAE
+205 NYS
-213 KHELEI
+213 LTI

-337 IDKTYQEYIDRMQRQ
+337 IDDEAHQMYHEFMDRMKRQ

>member
-1 MTIAKIK
+1 MREEVNFKLEGKEWVELQNKAF
-8 KCDIIEKL
+8 EKL
-16 IIRYRKE
+16 
-23 CLNKMSVKVEKTE
+23 NKK
-36 NTNEVKLS
+36 
-44 FEIEAEKFDEAMKKV
+44 A
-59 YAKTA
+59 
-64 KYFNI
+64 NI
-69 PGFRKGKAPM
+69 DGFRPGKAPRDIF
-79 QMVEKQ
+79 EKK
-85 YGSSIFYEDTF
+85 YGKQEIILEAA
-96 NELVPDIYDEAIKE
+96 DEATNKEYKRLLGENKITPIIEPKVELIKCDSDTLEVKFTFITDPEVTLGEYTNLKVKKEKAKVTKEEVDNSIKE
-110 NNIDAVSRPQ
+110 LLNEYA
-120 IDIQQMEKGKNLI
+120 
-133 FTAIV
+133 
-138 QVSPEVKIGKYKGIE
+138 EVVVKEG
-153 LNKIEYNVSD
+153 NVES
-163 EDIEHEL
+163 
-170 GHMQEK
+170 G
-176 NSRLITIEDRPVE
+176 
-189 TKDIAVIDFE
+189 DIAIIDFAGYKDGVAFE
-199 GFVDGE
+199 GGTSE
-205 AFKGGKAE
+205 NYS
-213 KHELEI
+213 LTI

-337 IDKTYQEYIDRMQRQ
+337 IDDEVHQMYHEFMDRMKRQ